1 MKRFLSIIL
10 SLIMLVSLS
19 AVSAF
24 AAVTDASVEVAD
36 SSDLQIWDDIGYI
49 TGVTPKTSKGD
60 FLAQLVPSNCEL
72 SLDCSSTYVGT
83 GAVINLVS
91 DDSTVIKSYTIVL
104 YGDVNSDGE
113 LIWKTTFSYKDGFK
127 SDLSEFDKDDNL
139 KEKVIYTYEND
150 LLVDESFYDGEGAL
164 FWKTIY
170 AYNAAG
176 KVDTIYDYNADG
188 SLNNQKKFTYNEKG
202 DIDTVDIYDSFSAKT
217 TQEVFRYASN
227 NTISE
232 ITTYDSD
239 KKVIKRLI
247 LKYDDKNNIT
257 KVSEYNVAQKFGTTV
272 NELVAMSDFS
282 YEY

>member
-1 MKRFLSIIL
+1 MKKIL
-10 SLIMLVSLS
+10 SLAFVASFAISL
-19 AVSAF
+19 F
-24 AAVTDASVEVAD
+24 AADIFEYVPLKGNPKNYTKIEYSIASKF
-36 SSDLQIWDDIGYI
+36 GNYFR
-49 TGVTPKTSKGD
+49 TPKVKYLHIFDEEGKETES
-60 FLAQLVPSNCEL
+60 SEL
-72 SLDCSSTYVGT
+72 TPRDVVQNTISSVYDDNG
-83 GAVINLVS
+83 NLVEQ
-91 DDSTVIKSYTIVL
+91 KF
-104 YGDVNSDGE
+104 VNSDGE

-170 AYNAAG
+170 SYNAAG

-247 LKYDDKNNIT
+247 LKYDEKNNIT

-272 NELVAMSDFS
+272 NELVAMSDYS